1 MPFGIWSLLPGRAQ
15 CKWTFSFQVSKVLL
29 PAQGSLFNISQHRGR
44 RLLRVPWTTR
54 RSNQFILKEISPE
67 YSLEGLMW
75 NWNTNTLATW
85 CKELTHWKRPWCWK
99 RLKVQGER
107 ADRGWDGWMASPT
120 RWTWVWSPGVGD
132 GQGGLAC
139 CDSWGHKE
147 LDTTEWLNW
156 KTWKYNTD
164 LKNDLE
170 WVKSL
175 SCVRLFGTPW
185 TVAAYHT
192 PLSMGFS
199 RQEYWSGLP
208 FPSPEDLPD
217 PGIEPRSSAL

>member
-120 RWTWVWSPGVGD
+120 QWAWVWVNSGNWWWTGRPGVLQSMGSHRAWHDWATELKWTELNIEGMLREGSLMCEVGQLTGKPKLSPG
-132 GQGGLAC
+132 LL
-139 CDSWGHKE
+139 GHQ
-147 LDTTEWLNW
+147 T
-156 KTWKYNTD
+156 
-164 LKNDLE
+164 
-170 WVKSL
+170 SL
-175 SCVRLFGTPW
+175 SLLEGHGNW
-185 TVAAYHT
+185 Y
-192 PLSMGFS
+192 
-199 RQEYWSGLP
+199 
-208 FPSPEDLPD
+208 
-217 PGIEPRSSAL
+217 